1 MILETDQAITPEN
14 KERLSNKWN
23 EAYKGVN
30 NSHKLV
36 ILDGGLKANNLNP
49 NQKEMDF
56 VEQRR
61 FSRDEILG
69 IFGVPKAV
77 IGLGEGVNVG
87 NVKAFNLIFSE
98 QTIQPLAIKI
108 QEVLNNGLFAGIGT
122 FEFINVIPYDDE
134 ETRKDFDSG
143 FITVNEIRTTR

>member
-1 MILETDQAITPEN
+1 
-14 KERLSNKWN
+14 
-23 EAYKGVN
+23 
-30 NSHKLV
+30 
-36 ILDGGLKANNLNP
+36 
-49 NQKEMDF
+49 MDF

-77 IGLGEGVNVG
+77 IGLGEQVNVG
-87 NVKAFNLIFSE
+87 NVKAFNLVFAE
-98 QTIQPLAIKI
+98 QTIKPLAIKI
-108 QEVLNNGLFAGIGT
+108 QEILNDGLFGNSGY

-143 FITVNEIRTTR
+143 FVTVNEIRSTR